1 MLEYND
7 KDNILLQI
15 ESAYISWKNKS
26 IPQYSLNDLERF
38 TRRGLTEKLANKL
51 NELSK

>member
-26 IPQYSLNDLERF
+26 IPQYNLNDLERF